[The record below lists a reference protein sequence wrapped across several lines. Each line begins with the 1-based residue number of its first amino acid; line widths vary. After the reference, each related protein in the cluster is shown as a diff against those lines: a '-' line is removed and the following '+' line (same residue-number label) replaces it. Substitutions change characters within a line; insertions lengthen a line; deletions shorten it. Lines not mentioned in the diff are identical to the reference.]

1 MQAMMDRREF
11 LGASCVAGAA
21 LAGGAAA
28 AQQAQPTQ
36 YLELRHYLVDAG
48 EKRVRLDAFLA
59 DVAIPALN
67 RIGIR
72 PVGVFGQADPK
83 KGDLYVLLPHNDL
96 ASVATTTQRLLADE
110 EFVKKGA
117 AALEL
122 PKNDPLYK
130 RVESTLM
137 VGFKECPRVETAVK
151 ADTRLFQLRIY
162 ESHSLK
168 KGQMKIHMFNEGGEI
183 ALFRK
188 CGMQPVFFGETLV
201 GTKMPNLTYMLVFEN
216 ETAQKAN
223 WKKFI
228 DSPEWKALSR
238 KPIYR
243 DTVSRITN
251 IILRPTSYSQ
261 V

>member
-1 MQAMMDRREF
+1 MMDRREF

-28 AQQAQPTQ
+28 AQEKQAKQ
-36 YLELRHYLVDAG
+36 YLELRLYKVDPG

-67 RIGIR
+67 RMGIA
-72 PVGVFGQADPK
+72 PIGVFGSADEK
-83 KGDLYVLLPHNDL
+83 NGDLYVLLPHKDL
-96 ASVATTTQRLLADE
+96 ASFATTTQRLLADD
-110 EFVKKGA
+110 EFAKKGA

-137 VGFKECPRVETAVK
+137 LAFDQCPKVEAAIK

-168 KGQMKIHMFNEGGEI
+168 KAQKKIHMFNEGGEI

-201 GTKMPNLTYMLVFEN
+201 GTRVPNLTYMVAFEN
-216 ETAQKAN
+216 EEAQAAN
-223 WKKFI
+223 WKKFGG
-228 DSPEWKALSR
+228 SPEWKTMRSL
-238 KPIYR
+238 PIYK
-243 DTVSRITN
+243 DTVSNITN
-251 IILRPTSYSQ
+251 IVLRPTAYSQ
-261 V
+261 I